1 MNFIKK
7 ETPIPGCYEI
17 LPTIR
22 KDSRGMF
29 IKIFHAPEFKQL
41 GLDVDFKEEYYSVS
55 KKGVL
60 RGLHFQNPPAAL
72 SKLVFCVEG
81 DILDAVVDLRK
92 GSGAYGKAFTIKLAT
107 RKANMLYIPKGCAHG
122 FYALSKKVVM
132 LYKTSAVYSPT
143 HDSGIRWDSAG
154 IKWPCKK
161 PLLSPRDAAFQL
173 FNDFK
178 TPFR

>member
-1 MNFIKK
+1 MNFLKIP
-7 ETPIPGCYEI
+7 TPIHGCFELI
-17 LPTIR
+17 PKIR

-29 IKIFHAPEFKQL
+29 IKIFHAPDFKKL
-41 GLDVDFKEEYYSVS
+41 GLDSDFCEEYYSVS

-60 RGLHFQNPPAAL
+60 RGLHFQDPPAAL

-92 GSGAYGKAFTIKLAT
+92 RSKTYGKSFTINIST

-132 LYKTSAVYSPT
+132 LYKTSAVYSPE
-143 HDSGIRWDSAG
+143 HDTGILWNSAG

-161 PLLSPRDAAFQL
+161 PVISPRDAAFQSFKDL
-173 FNDFK
+173 K
-178 TPFR
+178 TPF